1 MKLIGMNKERV
12 KLVNV
17 LCLPSALVARQISVS
32 EKKKK
37 LYDPVPDHQGYRK
50 AWRFDMC
57 DCLHALSLC
66 GVVLPRAHT

>member
-32 EKKKK
+32 EKKKRM
-37 LYDPVPDHQGYRK
+37 LYDPVSDHQGYRK

-57 DCLHALSLC
+57 D
-66 GVVLPRAHT
+66 